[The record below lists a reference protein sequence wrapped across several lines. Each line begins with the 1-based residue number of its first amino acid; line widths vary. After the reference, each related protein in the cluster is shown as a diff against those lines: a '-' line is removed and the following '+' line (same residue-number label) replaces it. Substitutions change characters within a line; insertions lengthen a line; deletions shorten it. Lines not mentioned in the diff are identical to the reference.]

1 MLRLTAKSAL
11 VKPFKLAFAGALA
24 LAFIISCTESTA
36 PVLRFPDSV
45 KSVYVSVPDSVKG
58 YWLDAGEANLSASAN
73 LLSAP
78 SGAALSTSAAAWKY
92 SVSHPEFAPEE
103 YPRIVVPRE
112 SWINPLKPNEDAD
125 GQITDVP
132 IGFDFNF
139 YGNTYDKLNVY
150 ANGFVQF
157 GPVQTDPANFG
168 FFRGDVIPFPTLP
181 NNIIAFAWTDWSPQ
195 RVDGGVRFE
204 TRGTAPNRRFL
215 LQFNNVPEYSSRGTG
230 PGLLMMQLVLEEST
244 NTITIYTNTMSQT
257 TGGQK
262 ITQGIENADGTAAA
276 FDSIVN
282 PITGV
287 TTPRVKNMFS
297 LTNDAVRFT
306 PPRPPTV
313 TPPANV
319 VVSTTGPAQGLV
331 PAIGAC
337 AGNADPGVAT
347 ATDDVGVV
355 SLVGV
360 RSDAASLPL
369 NAPYPLGVTTITW
382 TATDTDGMQTSET
395 QTVTVADKE
404 NPFIYAPANL
414 SADND
419 PHLPSAVVSV
429 ATPEAKDNCSD
440 NVTASPSRSDGAPL
454 AAPFMVGVTKITW
467 TAKDAAGNTS
477 SAEQL
482 VTVFDKEAPVISTA
496 SVVVPATSPNGAAVN
511 FQATATD
518 NVGVVSIVCDKASGS
533 VFPIGTW
540 PVQCTAA
547 DAAGNSATG
556 TFQVT
561 VFDAPTQIRN
571 LMQYVIGLA
580 LSSGTTNPLVN
591 QLQAALNGDSHVACV
606 KMRDFMKLVST
617 KGREIPDA
625 SEAFM
630 NAESTRILSVL
641 DCALVDGHA
650 EELGSNG
657 HN

>member
-1 MLRLTAKSAL
+1 M
-11 VKPFKLAFAGALA
+11 
-24 LAFIISCTESTA
+24 
-36 PVLRFPDSV
+36 PDSL
-45 KSVYVSVPDSVKG
+45 KG
-58 YWLDAGEANLSASAN
+58 YWLDTDAASLSASAN
-73 LLSAP
+73 IVSIP

-92 SVSHPEFAPEE
+92 SVSHPAFEPEE
-103 YPRIVVPRE
+103 YPRIVVPTQ
-112 SWINPLKPNEDAD
+112 SWIDPLHPTADAD
-125 GQITDVP
+125 GFITDVP
-132 IGFDFNF
+132 LGFDFNF
-139 YGNTYDKLNVY
+139 YGTTYDKLNVY
-150 ANGFVQF
+150 ANGFVSF
-157 GPVQTDPANFG
+157 GAPQKDPTGMG
-168 FFRGDVIPFPTLP
+168 FYRGDAIPYSGLP

-195 RVDGGVRFE
+195 RADGGVRFE

-257 TGGQK
+257 TLGQR
-262 ITQGIENADGTAAA
+262 ITQGIENADGTAAV
-276 FDSIVN
+276 FDSVFNPVN
-282 PITGV
+282 GV
-287 TTPRVKNMFS
+287 TSPRVRNVFA

-319 VVSTTGPAQGLV
+319 VVSTTGPAQSLV

-360 RSDAASLPL
+360 RSDDASLPL
-369 NAPYPLGVTTITW
+369 NAPYPLGITTITW

-429 ATPEAKDNCSD
+429 AAPEAKDNCSD
-440 NVTASPSRSDGAPL
+440 NITVSGSRSDGAPL
-454 AAPFMVGVTKITW
+454 TAPFMVGVTKITW
-467 TAKDAAGNTS
+467 TAKDAAENTA

-482 VTVFDKEAPVISTA
+482 VTVFDKEAPVMSTA
-496 SVVVPATSPNGAAVN
+496 NISVPATSPSGAAVN

-518 NVGVVSIVCDKASGS
+518 NVGVVSIVCDKPSGS

-571 LMQYVIGLA
+571 LMQYVVGLA

-591 QLQAALNGDSHVACV
+591 QLQAALRGDSHVACV
-606 KMRDFMKLVST
+606 KMRDFIKLVGT

-625 SEAFM
+625 SEAYM
-630 NAESTRILSVL
+630 NAESTRIMSVL
-641 DCALVDGHA
+641 DCQLVDGHA
-650 EELGSNG
+650 EQLSAG